1 MTVEL
6 NGRPAELPEGATVFD
21 AIEAAGAAP
30 NGRGVAAAVDGEVVR
45 RGDWTHTPL
54 RDGQKVEVVMA
65 VQGG

>member
-6 NGRPAELPEGATVFD
+6 NGRPAELPAGATVVD

-45 RGDWTHTPL
+45 RGDWTHTSL

>member
-6 NGRPAELPEGATVFD
+6 NGRPAELPAGATVFD

>member
-6 NGRPAELPEGATVFD
+6 NGAPAELPEGATVVD

-30 NGRGVAAAVDGEVVR
+30 EGRGVAAAVDGEVIP
-45 RGDWTHTPL
+45 RGAWTEIRL
-54 RDGQKVEVVMA
+54 RAGQRVEVVMA

>member
-6 NGRPAELPEGATVFD
+6 NGRPAELPEGATVVD
-21 AIEAAGAAP
+21 AIEAAAAAP

-45 RGDWTHTPL
+45 RGDWTNTPL
-54 RDGQKVEVVMA
+54 RDGQRVEVVMA